1 MNVSVCRDDG
11 SYAAGCQLKAGWRI
25 SRVELGELQSVEISV
40 LWHTEGKGDEDLGV
54 HHFQRYDH
62 SDLQRVLLSDRQEIQ
77 CVLPASPLSYQG
89 HLMQIHWKIRVRVF
103 LADSREIVAEQP
115 FHLVTHRPESTQELI
130 ADPVPLEER
139 YDLPQRR
146 SLAAKLPS
154 VISRLRRR
162 RSDRL

>member
-1 MNVSVCRDDG
+1 MNLSVCRDDG

-25 SRVELGELQSVEISV
+25 SRVELEELQSVEISV

-54 HHFQRYDH
+54 HHFQRYDR
-62 SDLQRVLLSDRQEIQ
+62 SDLERLPLNDRHEIQ

-103 LADSREIVAEQP
+103 LADGREIVAEQP
-115 FHLVTHRPESTQELI
+115 FYLVTHQPDSNQELI
-130 ADPVPLEER
+130 TDPVPFEDR
-139 YDLPQRR
+139 PDPPQRR

-154 VISRLRRR
+154 VISRLRGR
-162 RSDRL
+162 RSQS